1 MPFAVELYMDDP
13 ASAAVRQIC
22 RSLVQENIPS
32 QPLALGAR
40 PHVSLCVYDSIE
52 SSVAGKQ
59 LETFAGQIG
68 TIPFQLDAAK
78 TFPGSN
84 GVVFLVPQPSEE
96 LSEVHSRFHKNFA
109 GHSATASQYYL
120 PAHWKPHCTVAEGL
134 STLEIERAIQICQ
147 RAPLPIRG
155 EFAQIGLL
163 EFPPIKD
170 ICLFE
175 LGR

>member
-1 MPFAVELYMDDP
+1 MPFAVELSMDDH
-13 ASAAVRQIC
+13 AVTALRQIW

-68 TIPFQLDAAK
+68 TIPFQLDTAK

-84 GVVFLVPQPSEE
+84 GVVFLVPRQSEE

-120 PAHWKPHCTVAEGL
+120 PAYWKPHSSRRPCRRWKSNEPSRFVK
-134 STLEIERAIQICQ
+134 ER
-147 RAPLPIRG
+147 L
-155 EFAQIGLL
+155 F
-163 EFPPIKD
+163 
-170 ICLFE
+170 LFE
-175 LGR
+175 GSLPRSAY